1 MATEA
6 SIQMIYCLILSVI
19 QAVVIGF
26 ELGVYWADRDVRK
39 LDNEIEK
46 LEAEAR
52 KIQRF
57 YVEDT
62 QTVKRLG

>member
-1 MATEA
+1 
-6 SIQMIYCLILSVI
+6 MIYYIILSVI

-62 QTVKRLG
+62 QTVKRVT